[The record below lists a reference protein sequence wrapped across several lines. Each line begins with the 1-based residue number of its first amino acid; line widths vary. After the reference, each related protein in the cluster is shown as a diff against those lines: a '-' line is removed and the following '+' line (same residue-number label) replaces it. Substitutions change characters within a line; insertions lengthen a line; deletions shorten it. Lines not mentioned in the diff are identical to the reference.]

1 MVRSLCVTALEV
13 RDRLEKSSSG
23 PNPGTAPHP
32 TKKVLTQSKPAKPL
46 PSGHGQGS
54 ANSPAVL
61 SSTSPIKRKLT
72 LGEPSTASP
81 HKRVRVDTPG
91 GLVTSPEGDHSS
103 LPRTPA
109 AEGQTTHQTQ
119 PSGLFG
125 HNSRKQSGPTA
136 VPVSLFA
143 KPPSARQ
150 PLLPSH
156 MLEAFAQIQREEA
169 ANRVG
174 SMRNWKGGAMSRGR
188 VALV

>member
-32 TKKVLTQSKPAKPL
+32 SKKVLTQPKPTKPL
-46 PSGHGQGS
+46 PSVHGQGS

-61 SSTSPIKRKLT
+61 SNASPIKRKLT

-103 LPRTPA
+103 IPRTPA
-109 AEGQTTHQTQ
+109 AENQSLQ
-119 PSGLFG
+119 PAGLFG
-125 HNSRKQSGPTA
+125 HNNRKQSGPA
-136 VPVSLFA
+136 AAPVSLFA